1 MSNSSGV
8 GSTAVRKVID
18 MKANPEIR
26 IKQHVRILLTSM
38 RALRDVPSGVF
49 KKAYFVQNPLIQNK
63 DQVSNLEDMMREGRR
78 IHPNMSLS
86 RIFDNIHGFKL
97 VNICFTQW
105 KIAFIQNWIRNDM
118 VMLQKYQRGKSA
130 FIALRQYMKE
140 KQSKLQEFEAQSSL
154 LLQARVIRSW
164 SDYVKNRKVIQMQ
177 KSRVKFLTKFFISW
191 K

>member
-1 MSNSSGV
+1 MNNSCGV
-8 GSTAVRKVID
+8 GSTALRSVID
-18 MKANPEIR
+18 MNANPEIR
-26 IKQHVRILLTSM
+26 IKQHVRILLASM

-49 KKAYFVQNPLIQNK
+49 KKAYFIQNPLIQNQ

-78 IHPNMSLS
+78 IHPNISLS
-86 RIFDNIHGFKL
+86 SLFDDIHGFKL

-130 FIALRQYMKE
+130 LTALRQYMKE

-154 LLQARVIRSW
+154 LLQARVIRLW
-164 SDYVKNRKVIQMQ
+164 SDYVENKKVLQMQ
-177 KSRVKFLTKFFISW
+177 KSRVKFVTKFFISW